1 MSIRQNIAQSQQTT
15 IGASTAETTIVTADA
30 ATRNQLVGL
39 VITTLN
45 GAVSTLTLRD
55 STGGTT
61 RAVFDYPNAASVPTT
76 PLVIKFDPPLTQ
88 NCAVNNNWTIQ
99 ASASATGYKI
109 NAFYVK
115 EQ

>member
-1 MSIRQNIAQSQQTT
+1 MFGNLRTRSQQTT

-39 VITTLN
+39 HITTLN
-45 GAVSTLTLRD
+45 GAAGTLTLRD
-55 STGGTT
+55 ATGGST
-61 RAVFDYPNAASVPTT
+61 RAIYDYPNAASVPST
-76 PLVIKFDPPLTQ
+76 PLIVSFDPPLDQTST
-88 NCAVNNNWTIQ
+88 NANWTIQ

>member
-1 MSIRQNIAQSQQTT
+1 MFGNLRSRSQQTT
-15 IGASTAETTIVTADA
+15 IGASTSETTIVTADA

-39 VITTLN
+39 QITTLN

-55 STGGTT
+55 ATGGAT
-61 RAVFDYPNAASVPTT
+61 RAIYDYPNAASVPTT
-76 PLVIKFDPPLTQ
+76 PLIVTFDPPLDQTTA
-88 NCAVNNNWTIQ
+88 NANWTIQ

-109 NAFYVK
+109 NAIYVK